1 MDGLPHSSRR
11 LWVYVA
17 TWRRLFTHHSAV
29 VTAGWAWG
37 NSHEGHLE
45 RVKEHLDAGQKLLQS
60 EHRHTTYSVPDIT
73 PDTSVPQREP
83 PAQGDK

>member
-1 MDGLPHSSRR
+1 MFSLIHRP
-11 LWVYVA
+11 
-17 TWRRLFTHHSAV
+17 AV

-45 RVKEHLDAGQKLLQS
+45 RVKQHLDEGRKLLQS
-60 EHRHTTYSVPDIT
+60 EHNHTTYAIPGVN

-83 PAQGDK
+83 PLQGDK